1 MSSDIQ
7 QPIKKKINEKE
18 LLDSAE
24 EVIIGSEQGTTFPTK
39 VGSTLCNA
47 LIDTGAT
54 KSCMSESYYKMLHL
68 DNIRSVMNT
77 RVRSTTGSNLS
88 PLGIFNCAL
97 KLGKTTFINDFI
109 VCQNLTR
116 PLILGKEF
124 LMKNHITVRYADNVR
139 CVLNCQQEEMVAT
152 IDITNTPQLK
162 TSTSV
167 LLPGRTLAVIQ
178 VNSELTPEQTGLIYE
193 IQPYEVLS
201 EKYPNIY
208 VVPMIHNADTYIPD
222 TVSMV
227 IINFLSDDISISKG
241 EIMGFLQ
248 SQPIDISEIRTETS
262 TEPSSIGIGEDDAK
276 EVSPN
281 QEEKKFIPSPTD
293 IEVHRKINLQ
303 DADVS
308 DEHKD
313 AFKELCHEFK
323 DIFLV
328 DSGDIGKT
336 PLVEMEIN
344 TGDSPPITQ
353 RPYTL
358 PLKHAEWVQKELEI
372 LEKAGVIVR
381 SVSPWASPIV
391 VVPKTSAPGEPPKRR
406 LCVDYRAINSLLPT
420 VKKAFSK
427 AKGISTLVPLPK
439 IDEIYARLKDSK
451 IYSTFDMRSGYYHMV
466 LSEESRPKL
475 AFVSAYGKWEFKRCP
490 FGLAQAPAY
499 FQRLVNEVL
508 SGLTFTFGYL
518 DDILIFSPDMET
530 HLKHLRILFERLRST
545 DLKLKEVKCNFLKKH
560 IQYLGHIISGEGI
573 APVQEKLESIQN
585 MLPPRN
591 PKEVKQFLGLIG
603 YYRKFV
609 PCFSDLARPLNALTQ
624 KEIVF
629 EWTQICQKSFELL
642 KTSLMSR
649 TYFDLP

>member
-1 MSSDIQ
+1 MLPSVIN
-7 QPIKKKINEKE
+7 QPIKNEVIEKE
-18 LLDSAE
+18 LIDSAE

-39 VGSTLCNA
+39 VGSMLCNA

-68 DNIRSVMNT
+68 DSIHSVVNT
-77 RVRSTTGSNLS
+77 RVRSATGSNLS
-88 PLGIFNCAL
+88 PLGIVNCTL
-97 KLGKTTFINDFI
+97 KLGKTTFVNDFI

-116 PLILGKEF
+116 PLILGKDF
-124 LMKNHITVRYADNVR
+124 LMKNHITVRYAENGK
-139 CVLNCQQEEMVAT
+139 CILNFQQEEMVAT
-152 IDITNTPQLK
+152 LDITNTPQLR
-162 TSTSV
+162 TSSAV

-178 VNSELTPEQTGLIYE
+178 VNSELKPEQSGQVYE
-193 IQPYEVLS
+193 VQPNEVLS

-208 VVPMIHNADTYIPD
+208 IVPMIHNVDTYIPD
-222 TVSMV
+222 TVPLV
-227 IINFLSDDISISKG
+227 IINFSIDDVSISKG

-248 SQPIDISEIRTETS
+248 SQSIDISEIRTETS
-262 TEPSSIGIGEDDAK
+262 TEPSPIGIGEDNVK
-276 EVSPN
+276 EVSQN
-281 QEEKKFIPSPTD
+281 QEEKKFITSPAD
-293 IEVHRKINLQ
+293 IDIHRKVNLQ

-308 DEHKD
+308 EEHQN

-336 PLVEMEIN
+336 PLVEMEID
-344 TGDSPPITQ
+344 TGDSPPVTQ
-353 RPYTL
+353 KPYTL

-391 VVPKTSAPGEPPKRR
+391 VVPKRTAPGEPPKRR
-406 LCVDYRAINSLLPT
+406 LCVDYRAINSLLPP

-466 LSEESRPKL
+466 LSEESRPKS

-508 SGLTFTFGYL
+508 SGLTFAFGYL
-518 DDILIFSPDMET
+518 DDILVFSPDMET
-530 HLKHLRILFERLRST
+530 HLKHLRTLFERLRSA
-545 DLKLKEVKCNFLKKH
+545 DLKLKEIKCNFLKKH

-573 APVQEKLESIQN
+573 APVQEKLESIQK

-609 PCFSDLARPLNALTQ
+609 PHFSDLARPLNVNP
-624 KEIVF
+624 KGDSV
-629 EWTQICQKSFELL
+629 
-642 KTSLMSR
+642 
-649 TYFDLP
+649 